1 MTTTAARPVD
11 LQLLGQL
18 LQERLQLKIFPN
30 GPLQVKCARK
40 EETLMVLGQHPE
52 VVVPD
57 TQQVF
62 AALEQAI
69 QALHLDWTQKV
80 QLYLRVATQ
89 KHPYAFHTFTLNPA
103 AAGAVSEEVAGKQA
117 ADDPDLLTGDIW
129 DLPEQA
135 GNPEQWAAGEAVA
148 PGPIPAV
155 SEPTIEKRSP
165 NLLPAVVA
173 GASATLVVLL
183 AGLYPLT
190 RPCVVGKCREI
201 QTARQLSQ
209 DSTKIIQ
216 GNKSARSPLQAK
228 AQLNEASN
236 LLKTIPFWS
245 FYYQEAQGLLQT
257 YERQAEQLDE
267 VVAIQKKAAAAAEK
281 SKNPPH
287 SVEIWQDIQ
296 SDWREA
302 IAQLEQISPD
312 SQLDSWRDRK
322 LQEYR
327 GNLEAINQR
336 VKTEQLAQKRL
347 KSAKAAAQLA
357 EARQGVAQSLES
369 WQLVQASWQT
379 ALKSLSQIPKGTL
392 AEREAQQLLEN
403 YQLKLE
409 ESGDRK
415 TTEQMA
421 VATYNRAERAAA
433 QAQKFEQQNQ
443 WSKAVT
449 LWRQALGF
457 AQQVPAGSHYHA
469 KALSLVTSYTN
480 SLGRSQSRLQ
490 VAVAMQKARA
500 DLKKTCGGSPKVCDY
515 AVTGDLMTVYITS
528 DYRRSLRQ
536 TAMTADKKRDFQTQ
550 QKVNNHVQT
559 LQVALEAI
567 SNNAGIPISVYD
579 PSGSLIG
586 SYNPRQ

>member
-11 LQLLGQL
+11 LQQLGQL

-52 VVVPD
+52 VVLPD
-57 TQQVF
+57 AQQVF
-62 AALEQAI
+62 AALEQAV

-80 QLYLRVATQ
+80 ELYLRVATQ
-89 KHPYAFHTFTLNPA
+89 KHPYAFHTFTLETA
-103 AAGAVSEEVAGKQA
+103 SAGAVSEEVAGKQRT
-117 ADDPDLLTGDIW
+117 DEPDLLRGDIW

-135 GNPEQWAAGEAVA
+135 AKPEAWAPGESVA
-148 PGPIPAV
+148 PSPIPAV

-165 NLLPAVVA
+165 SLLPAVVA

-183 AGLYPLT
+183 AGLYPFT
-190 RPCVVGKCREI
+190 RPCVIGKCREI

-209 DSTKIIQ
+209 DSAKIIQ

-228 AQLNEASN
+228 TQLNEASN
-236 LLKTIPFWS
+236 LLKNIPFWS

-257 YERQAEQLDE
+257 YERRSEHLAKIVE
-267 VVAIQKKAAAAAEK
+267 VQKKGAAAAEK

-287 SVEIWQDIQ
+287 SVETWQDIQ
-296 SDWREA
+296 SDWRAA
-302 IAQLEQISPD
+302 IAQLEDIPSD
-312 SQLDSWRDRK
+312 SELDSWRDRK

-327 GNLEAINQR
+327 ANLNTITQR

-347 KSAKAAAQLA
+347 KSAKTAAQLA

-369 WQLVQASWQT
+369 WQLVQATWQT
-379 ALKSLSQIPKGTL
+379 AVKSLSQIPKGTL
-392 AEREAQQLLEN
+392 AEREAQQLLES
-403 YQLKLE
+403 YQSKLA
-409 ESGDRK
+409 ESRDRK

-421 VATYNRAERAAA
+421 VATYNRAVRVAG

-449 LWRQALGF
+449 LWRQALSF
-457 AQQVPAGSHYHA
+457 AQQVPAGSNYYP
-469 KALSLVTSYTN
+469 KAQSLVASYTN
-480 SLGRSQSRLQ
+480 SLGRAQSRLQ
-490 VAVAMQKARA
+490 VAVALQKARA

-528 DYRRSLRQ
+528 EYRRSLRQ
-536 TAMTADKKRDFQTQ
+536 TAMTADKKRDFQTK

-586 SYNPRQ
+586 SYNPQQ